1 MNKLNWIKREIEEI
15 ARVIDAP
22 IHELLTF
29 NISRDDG
36 TPCIQIERDIIYYF
50 ARDRAV
56 VCMHKQTT
64 NRMDLYY
71 WVFQDVTSA
80 MSSKFAVRNAKT
92 PTNFRRV
99 LFEHQLELLGKI
111 NPIWAS
117 KRQQEIDEILESYP
131 YNDES
136 IRFRRVR
143 P

>member
-1 MNKLNWIKREIEEI
+1 MNNLNWIKRDIEEI

-50 ARDRAV
+50 AMDRGA

-64 NRMDLYY
+64 DRMDLYY
-71 WVFQDVTSA
+71 WVFKDVTHS
-80 MSSKFAVRNAKT
+80 MSLKYELRNRKDKSD
-92 PTNFRRV
+92 FRRV

-111 NPIWAS
+111 NPVWAT
-117 KRQQEIDEILESYP
+117 KLQKEIDEILENYP
-131 YNDES
+131 YNDL
-136 IRFRRVR
+136 
-143 P
+143 